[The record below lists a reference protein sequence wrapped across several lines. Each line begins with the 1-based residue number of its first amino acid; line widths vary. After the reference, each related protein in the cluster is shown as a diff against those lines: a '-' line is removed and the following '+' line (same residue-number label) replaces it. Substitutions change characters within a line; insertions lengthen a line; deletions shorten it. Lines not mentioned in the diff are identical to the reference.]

1 MKERIICRYS
11 ALKGCK
17 QNPCLYPPKEK
28 QRECTQIFFLVEVYR
43 RMRK

>member
-1 MKERIICRYS
+1 MMERIVCRYS

-17 QNPCLYPPKEK
+17 QNPRLYPPKEK
-28 QRECTQIFFLVEVYR
+28 QRECTEIFFLLDVYT